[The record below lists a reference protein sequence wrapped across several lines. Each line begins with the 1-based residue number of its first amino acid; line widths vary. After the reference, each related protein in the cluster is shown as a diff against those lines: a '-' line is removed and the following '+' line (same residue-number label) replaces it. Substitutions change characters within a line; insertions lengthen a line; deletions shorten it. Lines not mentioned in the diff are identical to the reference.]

1 LQAVRRIDSLIATL
15 GDGGA
20 GEDSGAGK
28 MAEFDVF
35 QRFRA
40 TDASEAL
47 GASRVT
53 SITAGA
59 CADISGFIAALAL
72 FFVLAQ
78 PAGAA
83 DHGQLGPTS
92 PEVKAWAATLE
103 NKLREGCCSTADGWK
118 PEEVEYDMKGN
129 KYRVK
134 IDGEWY
140 EVPSDAVVDVP
151 NRFGFAVV
159 WYYRSWLN
167 GNKPSVSIRC
177 FIPGAGG

>member
-1 LQAVRRIDSLIATL
+1 MPV
-15 GDGGA
+15 
-20 GEDSGAGK
+20 
-28 MAEFDVF
+28 FDVF
-35 QRFRA
+35 QTA
-40 TDASEAL
+40 YAGESLQASDTASSAAGTYAPISRLTAL
-47 GASRVT
+47 
-53 SITAGA
+53 
-59 CADISGFIAALAL
+59 IAASAL
-72 FFVLAQ
+72 SFALC
-78 PAGAA
+78 PAASAA

-92 PEVKAWAATLE
+92 PEVKAWAGTLK
-103 NKLREGCCSTADGWK
+103 NKLKEGCCSTADGWK

-134 IDGEWY
+134 IDGDWY

-167 GNKPSVSIRC
+167 GTKPSVSIRC

>member
-1 LQAVRRIDSLIATL
+1 
-15 GDGGA
+15 
-20 GEDSGAGK
+20 
-28 MAEFDVF
+28 MPEFDVI
-35 QRFRA
+35 QRFQ
-40 TDASEAL
+40 
-47 GASRVT
+47 
-53 SITAGA
+53 SICAGA
-59 CADISGFIAALAL
+59 AFGANGVASSAAPAGADINRFVAAFAL
-72 FFVLAQ
+72 TFVLSQ
-78 PAGAA
+78 PVAAA
-83 DHGQLGPTS
+83 DHGQLGPT
-92 PEVKAWAATLE
+92 PPDVKTWAGTLT

-140 EVPSDAVVDVP
+140 EVPPDAVVDVP

-167 GNKPSVSIRC
+167 GIKPSVSIRC

>member
-1 LQAVRRIDSLIATL
+1 MPA
-15 GDGGA
+15 
-20 GEDSGAGK
+20 
-28 MAEFDVF
+28 FDVF
-35 QRFRA
+35 QTA
-40 TDASEAL
+40 NAGESLQASGTASSAA
-47 GASRVT
+47 GICAAISRVT
-53 SITAGA
+53 A
-59 CADISGFIAALAL
+59 FFAASAL
-72 FFVLAQ
+72 SFALC
-78 PAGAA
+78 PAASAA

-92 PEVKAWAATLE
+92 PEVKAWAGTLE
-103 NKLREGCCSTADGWK
+103 NKLKEGCCSTADGWK

-140 EVPSDAVVDVP
+140 EVPSDAVVNVP

-167 GNKPSVSIRC
+167 GTKPTVSIRC

>member
-1 LQAVRRIDSLIATL
+1 
-15 GDGGA
+15 
-20 GEDSGAGK
+20 
-28 MAEFDVF
+28 MAAFYVF
-35 QRFRA
+35 QRFS
-40 TDASEAL
+40 DPHSGKPF
-47 GASRVT
+47 GASRVASGVT
-53 SITAGA
+53 GA
-59 CADISGFIAALAL
+59 CAHISRFIAASVLSFAL
-72 FFVLAQ
+72 SHS
-78 PAGAA
+78 AGAA

-92 PEVKAWAATLE
+92 PDVKAWASTLE
-103 NKLREGCCSTADGWK
+103 NKLKEGCCSTADGWK

-140 EVPSDAVVDVP
+140 EVPPDAVVDVP

-167 GNKPSVSIRC
+167 GMKPSVSIRC

>member
-1 LQAVRRIDSLIATL
+1 
-15 GDGGA
+15 
-20 GEDSGAGK
+20 

-35 QRFRA
+35 RRFRTTEA
-40 TDASEAL
+40 GEAL

-59 CADISGFIAALAL
+59 RAAVSRFIAALAL
-72 FFVLAQ
+72 FFALAQ

-92 PEVKAWAATLE
+92 PEVKAWAGTLE

-140 EVPSDAVVDVP
+140 EVPSDALVDGP
-151 NRFGFAVV
+151 NRFGRFVYSGEPWRRPPV
-159 WYYRSWLN
+159 MS
-167 GNKPSVSIRC
+167 
-177 FIPGAGG
+177 

>member
-1 LQAVRRIDSLIATL
+1 
-15 GDGGA
+15 
-20 GEDSGAGK
+20 
-28 MAEFDVF
+28 MAAFDVF
-35 QRFRA
+35 QRLRTTCA
-40 TDASEAL
+40 GEPL
-47 GASRVT
+47 GASGMA
-53 SITAGA
+53 SSPAGA
-59 CADISGFIAALAL
+59 CAQMRRFIAALAL
-72 FFVLAQ
+72 FFALSY

-92 PEVKAWAATLE
+92 PDVKAWASTLE
-103 NKLREGCCSTADGWK
+103 NKLKEGCCSTADGWK

-140 EVPSDAVVDVP
+140 EVPPDAVVNVP

-159 WYYRSWLN
+159 WYYRSWVN
-167 GNKPSVSIRC
+167 GIKPSVSIRC

>member
-1 LQAVRRIDSLIATL
+1 
-15 GDGGA
+15 
-20 GEDSGAGK
+20 
-28 MAEFDVF
+28 MAAFDVF
-35 QRFRA
+35 QRFRTTYA
-40 TDASEAL
+40 GEPL
-47 GASRVT
+47 GAGGVGS
-53 SITAGA
+53 SAAGA
-59 CADISGFIAALAL
+59 WAHVSRFIAVSALTFAL
-72 FFVLAQ
+72 SH

-92 PEVKAWAATLE
+92 PDVKAWASTLE
-103 NKLREGCCSTADGWK
+103 NKLKEGCCSTADGWK
-118 PEEVEYDMKGN
+118 PEEVEYDMKGD

-140 EVPSDAVVDVP
+140 EVPPNAVVDVP

-167 GNKPSVSIRC
+167 GIKPSVSIRC

>member
-1 LQAVRRIDSLIATL
+1 MRLVGIS
-15 GDGGA
+15 
-20 GEDSGAGK
+20 
-28 MAEFDVF
+28 
-35 QRFRA
+35 
-40 TDASEAL
+40 AL
-47 GASRVT
+47 
-53 SITAGA
+53 
-59 CADISGFIAALAL
+59 FLAL
-72 FFVLAQ
+72 SD
-78 PAGAA
+78 PAEAA

-92 PEVKAWAATLE
+92 PDVKAWAGTLE
-103 NKLREGCCSTADGWK
+103 NKLKEGCCSTADGWK

-151 NRFGFAVV
+151 NRFGFPVV

-167 GNKPSVSIRC
+167 GVAPSVSIRC

>member
-1 LQAVRRIDSLIATL
+1 MPV
-15 GDGGA
+15 
-20 GEDSGAGK
+20 
-28 MAEFDVF
+28 FDVF
-35 QRFRA
+35 QTAYAGESLAASDMASSATGTRA
-40 TDASEAL
+40 AISRLTAFIGVSAL
-47 GASRVT
+47 SFAL
-53 SITAGA
+53 
-59 CADISGFIAALAL
+59 CPAAW
-72 FFVLAQ
+72 
-78 PAGAA
+78 AA

-92 PEVKAWAATLE
+92 PEVKAWAGTLK
-103 NKLREGCCSTADGWK
+103 NKLKEGCCSTADGWK

-134 IDGEWY
+134 IDGDWY

-167 GNKPSVSIRC
+167 GTKPSVSIRC

>member
-1 LQAVRRIDSLIATL
+1 MPV
-15 GDGGA
+15 
-20 GEDSGAGK
+20 
-28 MAEFDVF
+28 FDVF
-35 QRFRA
+35 RRFGEPLQ
-40 TDASEAL
+40 ASDTASSAAGTCGGISRLIAVITVSAL
-47 GASRVT
+47 SFG
-53 SITAGA
+53 
-59 CADISGFIAALAL
+59 LA
-72 FFVLAQ
+72 
-78 PAGAA
+78 PAGWTA

-92 PEVKAWAATLE
+92 PEVKAWAGTLE
-103 NKLREGCCSTADGWK
+103 NKLKEGCCSSADGWK

-167 GNKPSVSIRC
+167 GMKPSVSIRC

>member
-1 LQAVRRIDSLIATL
+1 MLV
-15 GDGGA
+15 
-20 GEDSGAGK
+20 
-28 MAEFDVF
+28 FDVF
-35 QRFRA
+35 RRFQTA
-40 TDASEAL
+40 YAGEPLQAGDTASSAV
-47 GASRVT
+47 GTCAGISRL
-53 SITAGA
+53 IA
-59 CADISGFIAALAL
+59 FIAVSALSFALA
-72 FFVLAQ
+72 
-78 PAGAA
+78 PAGWAA

-92 PEVKAWAATLE
+92 PEVKAWAGTLE
-103 NKLREGCCSTADGWK
+103 NKLKEGCCSTADGWK

-159 WYYRSWLN
+159 WYYRSWLS
-167 GNKPSVSIRC
+167 GTKPSVSIRC

>member
-1 LQAVRRIDSLIATL
+1 
-15 GDGGA
+15 
-20 GEDSGAGK
+20 
-28 MAEFDVF
+28 MAAFDVF
-35 QRFRA
+35 QRFS
-40 TDASEAL
+40 DPHSGKPF
-47 GASRVT
+47 GASRVASSVT
-53 SITAGA
+53 GA
-59 CADISGFIAALAL
+59 CAHTSRFIAASVLSFAL
-72 FFVLAQ
+72 SH

-92 PEVKAWAATLE
+92 PDVKAWASTLE
-103 NKLREGCCSTADGWK
+103 NKLKEGCCSSADGWK

-140 EVPSDAVVDVP
+140 EVPPDAIVNVP

-159 WYYRSWLN
+159 WYYRSWVN
-167 GNKPSVSIRC
+167 GIKPSVSIRC

>member
-1 LQAVRRIDSLIATL
+1 
-15 GDGGA
+15 
-20 GEDSGAGK
+20 
-28 MAEFDVF
+28 MAAFDVF
-35 QRFRA
+35 QRFGTTYA
-40 TDASEAL
+40 GEPL
-47 GASRVT
+47 GASGMA
-53 SITAGA
+53 SSTAGA
-59 CADISGFIAALAL
+59 CAHISRFIAALVLFL
-72 FFVLAQ
+72 FFALSH

-92 PEVKAWAATLE
+92 PDVKAWANTLE
-103 NKLREGCCSTADGWK
+103 NKLKEGCCSTADGWK

-140 EVPSDAVVDVP
+140 EVPPDAIVNVP

-159 WYYRSWLN
+159 WYYRSWVN
-167 GNKPSVSIRC
+167 GIKPSVSIRC

>member
-1 LQAVRRIDSLIATL
+1 MKERAKH
-15 GDGGA
+15 
-20 GEDSGAGK
+20 SGADE
-28 MAEFDVF
+28 MVASDIFEC
-35 QRFRA
+35 FRTTHA
-40 TDASEAL
+40 GEAL

-53 SITAGA
+53 LSTPGA
-59 CADISGFIAALAL
+59 PTDISRLIAALAL
-72 FFVLAQ
+72 SFVLSP

-118 PEEVEYDMKGN
+118 PQEVEYDMKGN

-140 EVPSDAVVDVP
+140 EVPSEAVVNVP
-151 NRFGFAVV
+151 NKFGFAVV

-167 GNKPSVSIRC
+167 GIKPTLSIRC

>member
-1 LQAVRRIDSLIATL
+1 MPV
-15 GDGGA
+15 
-20 GEDSGAGK
+20 
-28 MAEFDVF
+28 FDVF
-35 QRFRA
+35 HRFQTA
-40 TDASEAL
+40 YAGEPLQASDTASSAVGTCAGISRLIVFMAVSAL
-47 GASRVT
+47 S
-53 SITAGA
+53 
-59 CADISGFIAALAL
+59 FALA
-72 FFVLAQ
+72 
-78 PAGAA
+78 PAGWTA

-92 PEVKAWAATLE
+92 PEVKAWAGTLE
-103 NKLREGCCSTADGWK
+103 NKLKEGCCSTADGWK

-167 GNKPSVSIRC
+167 GTKPSVSIRC

>member
-1 LQAVRRIDSLIATL
+1 
-15 GDGGA
+15 
-20 GEDSGAGK
+20 
-28 MAEFDVF
+28 MAAFDVF
-35 QRFRA
+35 QRFS
-40 TDASEAL
+40 DPHSGKPF
-47 GASRVT
+47 GASRVASSVT
-53 SITAGA
+53 GV
-59 CADISGFIAALAL
+59 CAHISRFIAASVLSFAL
-72 FFVLAQ
+72 SH

-92 PEVKAWAATLE
+92 PDVKAWAGTLE
-103 NKLREGCCSTADGWK
+103 NKLKEGCCSTADGWK

-140 EVPSDAVVDVP
+140 EVPPDAVVDVP

-159 WYYRSWLN
+159 WYYRSWVN
-167 GNKPSVSIRC
+167 GIKPSVSIRC

>member
-1 LQAVRRIDSLIATL
+1 
-15 GDGGA
+15 
-20 GEDSGAGK
+20 
-28 MAEFDVF
+28 MAAFDVF
-35 QRFRA
+35 QRFS
-40 TDASEAL
+40 DPHSGKPF
-47 GASRVT
+47 GASRVASSVT
-53 SITAGA
+53 GV
-59 CADISGFIAALAL
+59 CAHISQFIAASVLSFAL
-72 FFVLAQ
+72 SH

-92 PEVKAWAATLE
+92 PDVKAWASTLE
-103 NKLREGCCSTADGWK
+103 NKLKEGCCSSADGWK

-140 EVPSDAVVDVP
+140 EVPPDAVVDVP

-167 GNKPSVSIRC
+167 GTKPSVSIRC